1 MPIKNSKIH
10 KTVSI
15 INKNLVNIYGCEI
28 HNNTKIGPF
37 VEIQKD
43 VIIGKNCKIS
53 SHSFICSGV
62 TIKDKVFIGHNVVFI
77 NDRIPKSVNKKGQLK
92 SENDWKLEKTL
103 IEEGSSIGSGSIIMC
118 GIKIGK
124 NAIIG
129 AGSLVLKNVSNNTLY
144 TNKRKEITKQL

>member
-1 MPIKNSKIH
+1 M
-10 KTVSI
+10 
-15 INKNLVNIYGCEI
+15 E
-28 HNNTKIGPF
+28 
-37 VEIQKD
+37 
-43 VIIGKNCKIS
+43 KIS

-144 TNKRKEITKQL
+144 INKREEITKQL

>member
-15 INKNLVNIYGCEI
+15 SNKNLVNIYGCEI

-77 NDRIPKSVNKKGQLK
+77 NDRNPQSVNKKGQLK

-103 IEEGSSIGSGSIIMC
+103 IEEGSSIGSGSLIMC

-144 TNKRKEITKQL
+144 MNKRKEITKQL

>member
-10 KTVSI
+10 KSVSI
-15 INKNLVNIYGCEI
+15 INKELVNIYGCEI
-28 HNNTKIGPF
+28 YENTKIGPF

-62 TIKDKVFIGHNVVFI
+62 KIKDNVFLGHNVIFI
-77 NDRIPKSVNKKGQLK
+77 NDRYPAAVNEKGKLK

-129 AGSLVLKNVSNNTLY
+129 AGSLVLKNFS
-144 TNKRKEITKQL
+144 

>member
-15 INKNLVNIYGCEI
+15 SNKNLVNIYGCEI

-144 TNKRKEITKQL
+144 INKREEITKQL